1 MSSIGDAAG
10 TALKVP
16 LPKGRRRAAAGQHRP
31 DPTARSRRMIDR
43 RRARSGSWGK
53 FPSEVGDQRRR
64 RVKRLKATYLFGP
77 ATLFFFINWADYELA
92 GLILFGN
99 TFHFSHGKIH
109 FTTADPLFLIDY
121 ETTSSVPNDK
131 SIPTFLKSQSISCLA
146 KIIERVTKLYVI
158 KYVYYEN
165 MIHEESHDTY
175 SIS

>member
-1 MSSIGDAAG
+1 MG
-10 TALKVP
+10 KVP
-16 LPKGRRRAAAGQHRP
+16 FRGRRSKEKKSKETEGNLLVWAGY
-31 DPTARSRRMIDR
+31 S
-43 RRARSGSWGK
+43 
-53 FPSEVGDQRRR
+53 
-64 RVKRLKATYLFGP
+64 
-77 ATLFFFINWADYELA
+77 FFFINWADYELA